1 MTKAVQPYL
10 LVAGGAIAIASA
22 VGIGR
27 FIYTPILPSM
37 IEGLP
42 LTEGEAGLIASA
54 NYVGYLAA
62 ALAAT
67 SPRMPG
73 SQRSWMLG
81 SLAVSA
87 VTTGLMFMAQ
97 SLATLLVIR
106 FVGGAA
112 SAFVFL
118 LTAVIVMQRLTAAH
132 RDDLS
137 GMHFIGIGAGI
148 SASALVAWAVV
159 TFGGDWRLMWLVGG
173 GVSLVGFMAVVI
185 LVPTDVQRAPSR
197 ESSIP
202 DTQPIGIWPLVTAYA
217 LFGFGY
223 VITATFIV
231 AIVRAS
237 ADLRPL
243 EPFIWLAV
251 GLTAIPSIAFWSAF
265 ARRFGTLQTFA
276 AACLVEAIGVVLS
289 VASQNTVALFLAAA
303 SLGGTF
309 VGITA
314 LGLTAAHKLGAAN
327 PRRSLAL
334 MTAAFGLG
342 QVVGPVA
349 AGYGFDVTGSFFLPS
364 ITAAAALCAS
374 AIIAWRLRS
383 PV

>member
-1 MTKAVQPYL
+1 MAQATRPGL

-37 IEGLP
+37 IEGLR

-67 SPRMPG
+67 SRRMPG
-73 SQRSWMLG
+73 SPRAWMLS
-81 SLAVSA
+81 SLALSA
-87 VTTGLMFMAQ
+87 VTTGLMFFAQ
-97 SLATLLVIR
+97 SLATLLVLRLI
-106 FVGGAA
+106 GGAA

-118 LTAVIVMQRLTAAH
+118 LTSVIVMQRLIDA
-132 RDDLS
+132 RRGELS
-137 GMHFIGIGAGI
+137 GAHFVGIGAGI
-148 SASALVAWAVV
+148 CVSALIAWSAEAV
-159 TFGGDWRLMWLVGG
+159 GGDWRLMWLLGG
-173 GVSLVGFMAVVI
+173 AVSLAGFLAVAS
-185 LVPTDVQRAPSR
+185 LVPAVNASAQASAPAKQDPRVLS
-197 ESSIP
+197 
-202 DTQPIGIWPLVTAYA
+202 IWPLVIAYT

-231 AIVRAS
+231 AIVRA
-237 ADLRPL
+237 APDLRTI

-251 GLTAIPSIAFWSAF
+251 GLAAIPSIPFWSRLG
-265 ARRFGTLQTFA
+265 RRFGVLQIFA
-276 AACLVEAIGVVLS
+276 AACVVEAVGVALS
-289 VASQNTVALFLAAA
+289 VVSQSALALFLSAAA
-303 SLGGTF
+303 LGGTF

-314 LGLTAAHKLGAAN
+314 LGLTAAHQLASGD

-342 QVVGPVA
+342 QAVGPVT
-349 AGYGFDVTGSFFLPS
+349 AGYGFDLTGSFFLPS
-364 ITAAAALCAS
+364 MVAVAALLVAAVIAS
-374 AIIAWRLRS
+374 RLSRLR
-383 PV
+383 

>member
-1 MTKAVQPYL
+1 MVKAVRPYL
-10 LVAGGAIAIASA
+10 LVAGGAIAVASA

-27 FIYTPILPSM
+27 FIFTPILPSM

-54 NYVGYLAA
+54 NYLGYLAA

-73 SQRSWMLG
+73 SQRAWMLG
-81 SLAVSA
+81 SLALSA
-87 VTTGLMFMAQ
+87 LTTGLMFMAG
-97 SLATLLVIR
+97 SLATLLAIR
-106 FVGGAA
+106 FIGGAA

-118 LTAVIVMQRLTAAH
+118 LTAVIVMQRLTAAS

-137 GMHFIGIGAGI
+137 GMHFIGIGTGI
-148 SASALVAWAVV
+148 SASALVAWAVIA
-159 TFGGDWRLMWLVGG
+159 FGGDWRVIWLVGG
-173 GVSLVGFMAVVI
+173 GVSLAGLIAVAI
-185 LVPTDVQRAPSR
+185 LVPAADQPAYAPDPGVRSAR
-197 ESSIP
+197 
-202 DTQPIGIWPLVTAYA
+202 PIGIWPLVTAYA

-237 ADLRPL
+237 ADLRPI

-251 GLTAIPSIAFWSAF
+251 GLTAIPSIAFWSGL
-265 ARRFGTLQTFA
+265 ARRYGILQIFT
-276 AACLVEAIGVVLS
+276 AACIVEAIGVVLS
-289 VASQNTVALFLAAA
+289 VASQSPLALFLAAA

-314 LGLTAAHKLGAAN
+314 LGLTAAHRIAIGN
-327 PRRSLAL
+327 PRRALAL

-342 QVVGPVA
+342 QVVGPLA
-349 AGYGFDVTGSFFLPS
+349 AGYGFDLTGSFFLPS
-364 ITAAAALCAS
+364 IAAAAALCIS

-383 PV
+383 HV